1 MSKILLTGTTPEG
14 TPYNASYNSYY
25 LAVVQKNKLTKEGY
39 DVMIYEPDISNKNL
53 NASSRDVNGVK
64 YTKVEKKM
72 IKEMKPKRQ
81 RIRVFTSNMK

>member
-14 TPYNASYNSYY
+14 MPYNASYNSYY

-39 DVMIYEPDISNKNL
+39 DVMIYEPDISNKSL
-53 NASSRDVNGVK
+53 NANSRDVNGVK

-72 IKEMKPKRQ
+72 IKCMAHKPR